1 MAFQFIHVST
11 YSRQK
16 PKKAA
21 KGKDRKWTVSDVAA
35 EADREPEH
43 SHHVDSPA
51 PPAIVFGC
59 SAGAAAAEAEKRAEA
74 SKDVRGRKIRA
85 DTPVMIGGVASHHFT
100 VDDLSDA
107 QKLDEYNEWKRLSVE
122 FLQKKYGKNLLSI
135 VEHKDEDHPH
145 LHFYVVP
152 EAGVGFNAKK
162 LHDGYAAGDAASN
175 PAQQKELYNAAMRKM
190 QDEYHAQVGVKC
202 GQARLGPQ
210 RRRMSRAEW
219 MQEQHTLN
227 VAKDAYMSLKRYVND
242 TRSRARMTADKIVS
256 DAKASIQSKAFKAT
270 SWLDA
275 LRGNFKDMLNSE
287 RRKAEKERAA
297 REKAERE
304 AKDAVKRA
312 ETAEASA
319 IKLKLARDEQLDT
332 AVQNRL
338 QPLQK
343 QLVNERE
350 KSKKLESQLDE
361 LSSENADLKRA
372 VKQQK
377 QMKLGR

>member
-1 MAFQFIHVST
+1 
-11 YSRQK
+11 
-16 PKKAA
+16 
-21 KGKDRKWTVSDVAA
+21 
-35 EADREPEH
+35 
-43 SHHVDSPA
+43 
-51 PPAIVFGC
+51 
-59 SAGAAAAEAEKRAEA
+59 
-74 SKDVRGRKIRA
+74 
-85 DTPVMIGGVASHHFT
+85 
-100 VDDLSDA
+100 
-107 QKLDEYNEWKRLSVE
+107 
-122 FLQKKYGKNLLSI
+122 
-135 VEHKDEDHPH
+135 
-145 LHFYVVP
+145 
-152 EAGVGFNAKK
+152 
-162 LHDGYAAGDAASN
+162 
-175 PAQQKELYNAAMRKM
+175 
-190 QDEYHAQVGVKC
+190 
-202 GQARLGPQ
+202 
-210 RRRMSRAEW
+210 
-219 MQEQHTLN
+219 
-227 VAKDAYMSLKRYVND
+227 
-242 TRSRARMTADKIVS
+242 VS